1 MARVT
6 IAIACALI
14 ALGVSGYLPH
24 HAPTALI
31 PAYTGAALL
40 ILGFL
45 ALNPDWRK
53 HAMHLAAMI
62 GLIGF
67 LGAAVQLIRVLVAD
81 VPGTSLKVISLAGM
95 TILTLLFEVL
105 CVMSFVNAR
114 RSRTAPPPQQARSS

>member
-1 MARVT
+1 
-6 IAIACALI
+6 
-14 ALGVSGYLPH
+14 
-24 HAPTALI
+24 
-31 PAYTGAALL
+31 
-40 ILGFL
+40 
-45 ALNPDWRK
+45 
-53 HAMHLAAMI
+53 MHLAAMI